1 MAITDNNKPTID
13 RLKDLKNLYEAGI
26 LTQEEMEAEK
36 AEILGTST
44 TPATKPIEPS
54 KPTTFCPV
62 CGGVIEEGTTVCPY
76 CDEMISDEAKTCP
89 YCGELISDEAKTC
102 PYCGENVEEFFSAPY
117 KEKEAKAAK
126 DIQTAAK
133 DTSSKEEIR
142 VGMKKTPILYS
153 LIIPL
158 ATLLIVSIGLLV
170 FHINYEYTDYW
181 VEEKSIILPIAGIA
195 IIGLIIYY
203 SILYKAKFGD
213 IIKKLK
219 NPNVIGISCFAILV
233 IIVVSYVFLTAKNDD
248 NFAKPKSEAQIEDN
262 RSASEDEERDTVMV
276 EAADP
281 DDNEYGDHNDNSEDN
296 TNSSELTLPEEDYNI
311 DQDDKP
317 ETDEFTIN

>member
-36 AEILGTST
+36 AEILGTSA
-44 TPATKPIEPS
+44 TPTEPVKKKATI
-54 KPTTFCPV
+54 
-62 CGGVIEEGTTVCPY
+62 
-76 CDEMISDEAKTCP
+76 ACP

-102 PYCGENVEEFFSAPY
+102 PYCGENVEEFFSSPY

-181 VEEKSIILPIAGIA
+181 VEEESIILPIAGIA

-203 SILYKAKFGD
+203 SILYKAK
-213 IIKKLK
+213 
-219 NPNVIGISCFAILV
+219 
-233 IIVVSYVFLTAKNDD
+233 
-248 NFAKPKSEAQIEDN
+248 
-262 RSASEDEERDTVMV
+262 AS
-276 EAADP
+276 
-281 DDNEYGDHNDNSEDN
+281 S
-296 TNSSELTLPEEDYNI
+296 
-311 DQDDKP
+311 Q
-317 ETDEFTIN
+317 

>member
-36 AEILGTST
+36 AEILGTSA
-44 TPATKPIEPS
+44 TPTEPVKKKATI
-54 KPTTFCPV
+54 
-62 CGGVIEEGTTVCPY
+62 
-76 CDEMISDEAKTCP
+76 ACP

-181 VEEKSIILPIAGIA
+181 VEEESIVLPIAGIA

-219 NPNVIGISCFAILV
+219 NPNVIGISCLAILV

-248 NFAKPKSEAQIEDN
+248 NFAKLKSEAQIEDN
-262 RSASEDEERDTVMV
+262 RSASEDEERDTVVV

-296 TNSSELTLPEEDYNI
+296 TNSSELTLPDEDYNI

>member
-36 AEILGTST
+36 AEILGTSA
-44 TPATKPIEPS
+44 TPTEPVKKKATI
-54 KPTTFCPV
+54 
-62 CGGVIEEGTTVCPY
+62 
-76 CDEMISDEAKTCP
+76 ACP

-142 VGMKKTPILYS
+142 VGLKKTPILYS

-181 VEEKSIILPIAGIA
+181 VEEESIILPIAGIA

-219 NPNVIGISCFAILV
+219 NPNVIGISCFVLL
-233 IIVVSYVFLTAKNDD
+233 IIIFAGYVFITSDSD
-248 NFAKPKSEAQIEDN
+248 NNPEEPKQDIQLEDN
-262 RSASEDEERDTVMV
+262 RSASEDEERDTVVV

-296 TNSSELTLPEEDYNI
+296 TNSSELTLPDEDYNI